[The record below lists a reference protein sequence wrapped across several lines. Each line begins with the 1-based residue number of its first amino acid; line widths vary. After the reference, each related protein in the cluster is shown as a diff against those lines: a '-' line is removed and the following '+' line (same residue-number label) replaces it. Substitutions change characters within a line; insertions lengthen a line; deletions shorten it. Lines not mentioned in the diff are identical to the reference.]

1 MIHQSSFYLVGPDGK
16 VLKDYNGV
24 ENTPYDD
31 IISDVKSASTLK

>member
-1 MIHQSSFYLVGPDGK
+1 
-16 VLKDYNGV
+16 LKDYNGV